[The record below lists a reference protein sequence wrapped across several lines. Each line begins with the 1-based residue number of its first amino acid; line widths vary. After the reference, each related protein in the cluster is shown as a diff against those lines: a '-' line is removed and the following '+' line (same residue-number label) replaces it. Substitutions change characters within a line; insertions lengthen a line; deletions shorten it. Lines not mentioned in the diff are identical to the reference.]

1 LREDLLREAGFIPEG
16 NLRIGRGCDACGGT
30 GFRGRSGI
38 FELLPVT
45 EGIKELVLARADAGA
60 LRAKAAAE
68 GMRPLREDGWEKVR
82 RGITTIEEVLRVT
95 RAG

>member
-1 LREDLLREAGFIPEG
+1 
-16 NLRIGRGCDACGGT
+16 
-30 GFRGRSGI
+30 I

-45 EGIKELVLARADAGA
+45 ASIKDLILARADAGA

-82 RGITTIEEVLRVT
+82 RGITTFEEVLRVT

>member
-1 LREDLLREAGFIPEG
+1 M
-16 NLRIGRGCDACGGT
+16 GRGCDACGGT

-45 EGIKELVLARADAGA
+45 DGIRELVLARADAGA
-60 LRAKAAAE
+60 LRTKAAAE

-82 RGITTIEEVLRVT
+82 QGITTIEEVLRVT